1 MKTLRITAEHLLKGE
16 RNPFNYTGSKAN
28 ASGLIHDSLVCIIV
42 PVSNEA
48 RLDLMLNHALLYD
61 ESKNGFIR
69 NVHMSHPTE
78 INAGDLRRAFKVLAK
93 DELWDYKGFTY
104 DPAFIKPFTKH
115 FKRVNDTFT
124 LHGGGQILFIIGPDK
139 DWGYYIAP
147 RIEEEKPKTFNP
159 TTGAWE

>member
-1 MKTLRITAEHLLKGE
+1 MTLRITAERLLKGE
-16 RNPFNYTGSKAN
+16 RNHYQYAHKNG
-28 ASGLIHDSLVCIIV
+28 SGLMHWSHACIIV

-48 RLDLMLNHALLYD
+48 RLDLMVNHALLYD
-61 ESKNGFIR
+61 ESKNGFIK
-69 NVHMSHPTE
+69 NVNMSHPTE
-78 INAGDLRRAFKVLAK
+78 MNAGDLRRAFKVLAK

-124 LHGGGQILFIIGPDK
+124 LHGGGEILFIIGPDK

-147 RIEEEKPKTFNP
+147 RVDIDEEEKPKTFNP
-159 TTGAWE
+159 ATGAWE